1 MKGLKRLIPGR
12 KKKDKKLEDLSSD
25 SNHSDQVSAS
35 QRLENN
41 YTPTPAPASEPS
53 GTGTGPAEKSNWIP
67 AREINSEQQPD
78 TRYTTERVEDT
89 EYSSQGY
96 ENQSFSNNAENEG
109 LAAASRQENNAS
121 MPEQSFS
128 TQLNGSKRKQSVGST
143 QNCSET
149 TVPSN
154 LFDDAPNV
162 VKSYAA
168 VPLLEQTKLPR
179 GGVSM
184 ETQAVGRVQV
194 RETVRVCCAYIDMIL
209 YYYRD
214 ACFLFCYLN
223 AQPLLPPPL
232 FLSVSSVF
240 LQKQSRTAC
249 ALVCRYQLYTLCP
262 WRDFVERW
270 VQL

>member
-41 YTPTPAPASEPS
+41 YTPTPAPEPEPS
-53 GTGTGPAEKSNWIP
+53 ATGTGTGTGPAEKSNWIP

-78 TRYTTERVEDT
+78 TRYTTERVEDN

-143 QNCSET
+143 QHSSET

-194 RETVRVCCAYIDMIL
+194 REMKQCVCVAPI
-209 YYYRD
+209 
-214 ACFLFCYLN
+214 
-223 AQPLLPPPL
+223 
-232 FLSVSSVF
+232 S
-240 LQKQSRTAC
+240 T
-249 ALVCRYQLYTLCP
+249 
-262 WRDFVERW
+262 
-270 VQL
+270 